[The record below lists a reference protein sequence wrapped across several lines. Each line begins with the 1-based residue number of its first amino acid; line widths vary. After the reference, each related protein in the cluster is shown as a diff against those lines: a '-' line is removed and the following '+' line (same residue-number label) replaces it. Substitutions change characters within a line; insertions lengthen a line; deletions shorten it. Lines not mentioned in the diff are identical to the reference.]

1 MDRPTDLRRITVS
14 QGCADSIESQR
25 PQAWLDHSIRHSQ
38 CSCEY
43 CCPLLRRYSDKSG
56 SVSSFLKERRLGIDV
71 HRAKLSDFKFI
82 KRISRGALGCSAMCP
97 CENVASTLTLVL
109 STVHTTHRLLQYE
122 LTTLTVVRLCLP
134 H

>member
-1 MDRPTDLRRITVS
+1 MLLVY
-14 QGCADSIESQR
+14 
-25 PQAWLDHSIRHSQ
+25 
-38 CSCEY
+38 CEY
-43 CCPLLRRYSDKSG
+43 CHRVLRRYSDKSG

-97 CENVASTLTLVL
+97 CEDVASTLTLVL